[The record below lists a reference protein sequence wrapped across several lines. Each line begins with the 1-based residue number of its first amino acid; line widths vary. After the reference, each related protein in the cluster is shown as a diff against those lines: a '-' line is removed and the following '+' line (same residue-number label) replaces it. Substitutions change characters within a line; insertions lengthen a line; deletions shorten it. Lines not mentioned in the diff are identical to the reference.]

1 LDKAR
6 AIASL
11 LKGLSF
17 GIQLDEEDR
26 RAIEALPMRIER
38 RGPNE
43 TIHSTGERPSSCCL
57 VASGFL
63 IRSKTVAD
71 GKRQI
76 FAFHQPGDLPDL
88 HSLFLHVLDHEL
100 STLDD
105 CMLGF
110 IPHGALRELVGQ
122 RPAIAAALW
131 RDTLID
137 AAMFREWICNVGQR
151 PGISRLAHLILE
163 IYTRLK
169 SGDATNRGSFR
180 FPATQEILGEAIGM
194 STVHVNRILQELK
207 ANGLL
212 QVSHGEVTILDEQRL
227 RRVADFDPL
236 YLYLNPHADTAPAL

>member
-1 LDKAR
+1 M
-6 AIASL
+6 
-11 LKGLSF
+11 KGLSV
-17 GIQLDEEDR
+17 GIQLDEEDK

-43 TIHSTGERPSSCCL
+43 TIHSMGARPSSCCL

-76 FAFHQPGDLPDL
+76 FAFHQSGDIPDL

-110 IPHGALRELVGQ
+110 IPHDALRELVEQ

-151 PGISRLAHLILE
+151 PGISRLAHLMLE

-169 SGDATNRGSFR
+169 TSDATRRSSFR
-180 FPATQEILGEAIGM
+180 FPVTQEILGEAIGM
-194 STVHVNRILQELK
+194 STVHVNRMLQELK

-212 QVSHGEVTILDEQRL
+212 QISHGEVTILDEQRL
-227 RRVADFDPL
+227 QQVADFDPL
-236 YLYLNPHADTAPAL
+236 YLYLNPHSNAAPPS